1 MITPICLEVLPQW
14 WQKMSKKVL
23 LKKLIKFTGKHL
35 TRVFFNKAA
44 GSWKLLYFSFAQTV
58 ILKIGNAANL
68 KEIGLAFWYK
78 NDYLGARRT
87 FTSFQ
92 SSKYITF

>member
-1 MITPICLEVLPQW
+1 
-14 WQKMSKKVL
+14 MSKKVL

-44 GSWKLLYFSFAQTV
+44 GSWILLYFSFAQTV

-68 KEIGLAFWYK
+68 KEMDWLSDIKVIIWELEEHLLLFKGV
-78 NDYLGARRT
+78 N
-87 FTSFQ
+87 TSHF
-92 SSKYITF
+92 SVNHPLTGHV